1 MKLLVLFS
9 FIFISLAGYSQKV
22 NIPDKNFEKALVDLK
37 IDTDGEVNGYL
48 LKSDAQAVTFLD
60 VSNKKIKDLSGIEAF
75 TSLLFLDCSNN
86 QLSNLDL
93 SNNIGLTTIFNDV
106 NDLIHPH
113 TSFMGI
119 VMMD

>member
-1 MKLLVLFS
+1 M
-9 FIFISLAGYSQKV
+9 SLSGYSQKV
-22 NIPDKNFEKALVDLK
+22 NIPDNNFEQALVDLK

-48 LKSDAQAVTFLD
+48 LKSDAQEVTFLD

-75 TSLLFLDCSNN
+75 TSLSFLDCSNN
-86 QLSNLDL
+86 QVSNLDL
-93 SNNIGLTTIFNDV
+93 SNNIGLTIIFNDV
-106 NDLIHPH
+106 NDLINLN